1 MKIISIAIDGPAGSG
16 KSTVGKMIAQ
26 KLNINY
32 CSTGSIFRSYGY
44 KCLKNN
50 IDTSN
55 QEQVVNLISNT
66 SLQIVYKNG
75 VQCMIMDNEDVTNF
89 ISTPQMGTMASLVAV
104 YPEGHIEAAKILK
117 QLSQNYSIVVDGR
130 EIGSFMLPNADI
142 KFYLDA
148 TPEERARRRFL
159 QSGQNFTYEQILKQ
173 IIDRDNLDMTRE
185 HFPLKKC
192 EDAIVINSSQ
202 KSIEE
207 VVNEMLS
214 HIKNKLEI

>member
-66 SLQIVYKNG
+66 
-75 VQCMIMDNEDVTNF
+75 F
-89 ISTPQMGTMASLVAV
+89 
-104 YPEGHIEAAKILK
+104 
-117 QLSQNYSIVVDGR
+117 
-130 EIGSFMLPNADI
+130 
-142 KFYLDA
+142 
-148 TPEERARRRFL
+148 
-159 QSGQNFTYEQILKQ
+159 
-173 IIDRDNLDMTRE
+173 
-185 HFPLKKC
+185 
-192 EDAIVINSSQ
+192 
-202 KSIEE
+202 
-207 VVNEMLS
+207 
-214 HIKNKLEI
+214 